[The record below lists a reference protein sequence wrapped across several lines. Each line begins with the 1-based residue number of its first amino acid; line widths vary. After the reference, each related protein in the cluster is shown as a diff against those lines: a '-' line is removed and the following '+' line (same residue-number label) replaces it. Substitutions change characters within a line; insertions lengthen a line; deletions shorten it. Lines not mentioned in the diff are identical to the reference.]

1 MMKGAQVYARN
12 FSQGPKWVPGILSES
27 NGPIAFEVE
36 LEDGR
41 MWRRY
46 QDHLIQR
53 ASDPPSPTQSEVS
66 ESIPSE
72 LEKTRPS
79 IQPMEDHAASAGMN
93 TSAAAEQFDVQ
104 MSAERRYPV
113 RNRRAPAY
121 LSDFVSE

>member
-1 MMKGAQVYARN
+1 MMKVAQVSSRN
-12 FSQGPKWVPGILSES
+12 FSQGPKRVPGILRES
-27 NGPIAFEVE
+27 NGPIPFEVG
-36 LEDGR
+36 LEDGL
-41 MWRRY
+41 MWRRH

-93 TSAAAEQFDVQ
+93 TSAAAEQSDVQ
-104 MSAERRYPV
+104 INSERCYPV
-113 RNRRAPAY
+113 RK
-121 LSDFVSE
+121 